1 MLLFYRQHF
10 LQCPQGLL
18 NKHFEKLIQCDMRLN
33 FLSQQPEIVLDSP
46 YFEPRSSVFED
57 PEESKDHSF
66 DQVDSRRASMSGFQ
80 DVASPTATQSSSL
93 KIEQKQDSAG
103 MVSEN
108 RLREAP
114 SPSSGT
120 MTSLN
125 VVLSMLI
132 NSFFTVYFTFFFFCN
147 LAMGII
153 RSWHD
158 FEQQ

>member
-1 MLLFYRQHF
+1 MLLFCRQHF

-18 NKHFEKLIQCDMRLN
+18 TKHFEKLIQCDMRLN

-46 YFEPRSSVFED
+46 YFEQRSSVFED
-57 PEESKDHSF
+57 TEESKDHSF
-66 DQVDSRRASMSGFQ
+66 DQVDSRRASVSGFQ

-103 MVSEN
+103 LLSEN

-120 MTSLN
+120 MASLS

-132 NSFFTVYFTFFFFCN
+132 DSFLLFFFFFFPS
-147 LAMGII
+147 AI
-153 RSWHD
+153 
-158 FEQQ
+158 